1 LGTSTLSRNVDHDG
15 NKPVTNSTVCGEEA
29 RKEDEI
35 TQLKQTVAALEK
47 MMKSMKQHNEEKFK
61 DMCGVL
67 LSQKLEIQRLQ
78 EIIWALH
85 PSMNLDPAFTVDIK
99 TSHFVPNSPTSYGDL
114 NVDED

>member
-1 LGTSTLSRNVDHDG
+1 MDYEGS
-15 NKPVTNSTVCGEEA
+15 KPVTNSTVCGEEA

-47 MMKSMKQHNEEKFK
+47 MVKSMQQHNVEKFK
-61 DMCGVL
+61 DLCGVL

-85 PSMNLDPAFTVDIK
+85 PNMNLDHAFTVDVK
-99 TSHFVPNSPTSYGDL
+99 MSHFAPNSSTSFADL